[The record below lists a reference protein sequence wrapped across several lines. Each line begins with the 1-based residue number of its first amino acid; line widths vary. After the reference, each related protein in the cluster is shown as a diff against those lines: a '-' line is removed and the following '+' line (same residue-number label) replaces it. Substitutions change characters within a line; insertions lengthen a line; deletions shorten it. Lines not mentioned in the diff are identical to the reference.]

1 MLFSPTA
8 NDAKIAR
15 ANPPCCPALTNP
27 AHCCPGRPFSRPNL
41 SQLTLALVNNNN
53 KGELLNNGAEF
64 FMKLHLHFYMP
75 SISKATLLIDPNW
88 RSRKYISWNQGCNAT
103 SVKSNKMGSHC
114 ARTTESSMM
123 VIIVEKP
130 IFWTLTVIAIS
141 FWVTQARLEN
151 NNKWVSLRAITN
163 TGNNNKTSHFLA
175 NLGKIAIVHAVM
187 YYM

>member
-1 MLFSPTA
+1 
-8 NDAKIAR
+8 
-15 ANPPCCPALTNP
+15 
-27 AHCCPGRPFSRPNL
+27 
-41 SQLTLALVNNNN
+41 
-53 KGELLNNGAEF
+53 
-64 FMKLHLHFYMP
+64 
-75 SISKATLLIDPNW
+75 
-88 RSRKYISWNQGCNAT
+88 
-103 SVKSNKMGSHC
+103 
-114 ARTTESSMM
+114 MM

-163 TGNNNKTSHFLA
+163 TSNNNKTSHFLA

>member
-1 MLFSPTA
+1 M
-8 NDAKIAR
+8 AKEQFGHSYTFWTMAIMIF
-15 ANPPCCPALTNP
+15 
-27 AHCCPGRPFSRPNL
+27 RPVSNSSNHPLYLVKSRM
-41 SQLTLALVNNNN
+41 Q
-53 KGELLNNGAEF
+53 F
-64 FMKLHLHFYMP
+64 
-75 SISKATLLIDPNW
+75 
-88 RSRKYISWNQGCNAT
+88 NAT

-114 ARTTESSMM
+114 ARTTESSMMM

-163 TGNNNKTSHFLA
+163 TSNNNKFKTSHFLA

-187 YYM
+187 YYMLL